1 MNLRDLYVLSQCW
14 RRGLVMSR
22 ALKGPRWSVE
32 SEAAHSKS
40 QMEKSTDDPLIP
52 RVGGRDVTEKIERER
67 TLG

>member
-1 MNLRDLYVLSQCW
+1 
-14 RRGLVMSR
+14 MSR